1 MVLLATIVAMATQ
14 QTSTINCYD
23 YGYNVQCNTTA
34 TPPPS
39 SVNWGALLRQ
49 QQQQSQQ
56 NQQQMEQAG
65 RNLGAAIAAERER
78 RKFKRAQKAVE
89 DAMARD
95 NASAPPQPTNE
106 QPTHLVCTIG
116 DGPPAVLTLF
126 ERNRRVDVETNG
138 TTRARA
144 ATFTRGAVTW
154 DGSVWRMTLNRY
166 DGSVQ
171 GSALLKELEGA
182 TLRGSCQEA
191 GERKF

>member
-1 MVLLATIVAMATQ
+1 MMLLATIVAMAAQ

-23 YGYNVQCNTTA
+23 YGYSVQCNATT

-56 NQQQMEQAG
+56 QMEQAG
-65 RNLGAAIAAERER
+65 RNLGAAIAADRER
-78 RKFKRAQKAVE
+78 RKFKRAQKAIE
-89 DAMARD
+89 AALARD
-95 NASAPPQPTNE
+95 NVLAPPQPTNE
-106 QPTHLVCTIG
+106 QPTQLVCTLE
-116 DGPPAVLTLF
+116 DGSPAVLTLF
-126 ERNRRVDVETNG
+126 ERNRRVDVETKG
-138 TTRARA
+138 TTKARE
-144 ATFTRGAVTW
+144 ATFTTSTVTW
-154 DGSVWRMTLNRY
+154 DGSVWRMTLSRY

-171 GSALLKELEGA
+171 GIALLKELEGA